1 MATPMQKTDGMS
13 MAPKGARSGA
23 ADPPRSFMKSLFR
36 GRLEADML
44 FPFPDQ
50 DAEARQ
56 TLELV
61 LESFRSWAG
70 ENLDGS
76 AVDRRGEFPLEV
88 VKGLKELGIFGLTIP
103 EEYGGAGLPLT
114 SYCRVM
120 EEVCRHC
127 ASTATI
133 VGAHLGIG
141 SKGVVL
147 YGTEEQKKRFL
158 PAVARGDLLAAYAL
172 TEPASGSDAASL
184 KARAVWDEKRR
195 VWVLNGGKRYITN
208 GGHAGLFTVFA
219 RTTVRGED
227 KISAFIVTR
236 DLPGVSTGKEE
247 DKLGLKGSS
256 TTDLYMKDVPVP
268 EDNLLGEPGRGFKY
282 AMEILNDGR
291 VSLAAGTLG
300 GAKEMID
307 RIVPYALERRQFER
321 PIAEFEMIRAKVTE
335 MMTGTYASESM
346 VYLTTALAE
355 RGGVDYSIE
364 SALCKIV
371 SSENAWRTINHAVQ
385 IAGGNGFIK
394 EYPYER
400 YLRDCRIN
408 MIFEGTNEILR
419 VFVALAGVQKLGEE
433 LKAVGRALKDP
444 ISQIGVLSDFAL
456 KKIRQALTDQQFPDI
471 EPPLKKTAARA
482 AHYAEALSVAAESAL
497 RVHGKEIIEREFI
510 QERLAEAA
518 GDLYALI
525 ACLSR
530 ANTRIREQGAQR
542 ARRDILLTR
551 TFGNT
556 AWRRIRSLLHQVE
569 KNQDANLTRVSNL
582 AYETG
587 GYGEGL
593 V

>member
-1 MATPMQKTDGMS
+1 MATPM
-13 MAPKGARSGA
+13 PKAGAKPA
-23 ADPPRSFMKSLFR
+23 LQSFMKSLFS
-36 GRLEADML
+36 GRLEAGML
-44 FPFPDQ
+44 FPYPRQ
-50 DAEARQ
+50 SAEARE
-56 TLELV
+56 TLGLV
-61 LESFRSWAG
+61 LESFRSWAK
-70 ENLDGS
+70 ENLDGA
-76 AVDRRGEFPLEV
+76 AVDRRGQFPLEV
-88 VKGLKELGIFGLTIP
+88 VEGLKELGVFGLTIP

-120 EEVCRHC
+120 EEICRHC

-141 SKGVVL
+141 SKGIIL
-147 YGTEEQKKRFL
+147 YGTDEQKRRWL
-158 PAVARGDLLAAYAL
+158 PAVARGDLLSAYAL

-184 KARAVWDEKRR
+184 KTRAAWDEARR
-195 VWVLNGGKRYITN
+195 VWVLNGDKRYITN

-219 RTTVRGED
+219 RTMVRGED
-227 KISAFIVTR
+227 RISAFIVTR

-256 TTDLYMKDVPVP
+256 TTDLYLKDVPVP
-268 EDNLLGEPGRGFKY
+268 EGNLLGEPGRGFKY

-300 GAKEMID
+300 GAKEMLD
-307 RIVPYALERRQFER
+307 RIIPYALERRQFGR
-321 PIAEFEMIRAKVTE
+321 PIAEFEMIRAKVAE
-335 MMTGTYASESM
+335 MMTGTYAAESM

-355 RGGVDYSIE
+355 RHDVDYSIE
-364 SALCKIV
+364 SALCKIF
-371 SSENAWRTINHAVQ
+371 SSENAWRAINHAVQ

-419 VFVALAGVQKLGEE
+419 VFVALAGVQMLGDE

-444 ISQIGVLSDFAL
+444 IAQIGVLSEFAVR
-456 KKIRQALTDQQFPDI
+456 KIRRALTDQEFPDI
-471 EPPLKKTAARA
+471 EPPLRKTAARA
-482 AHYAEALSVAAESAL
+482 ARYAGALARAAESAL
-497 RVHGKEIIEREFI
+497 RAHGRGIVEREFI

-530 ANTRIREQGAQR
+530 ANTRIREAGAER

-551 TFGNT
+551 TFGNA
-556 AWRRIRSLLHQVE
+556 AWRRVHRLLRRVE
-569 KNQDANLTRVSNL
+569 KNQDANLTRVSDL
-582 AYETG
+582 AYQQK

>member
-1 MATPMQKTDGMS
+1 
-13 MAPKGARSGA
+13 
-23 ADPPRSFMKSLFR
+23 
-36 GRLEADML
+36 
-44 FPFPDQ
+44 
-50 DAEARQ
+50 
-56 TLELV
+56 
-61 LESFRSWAG
+61 
-70 ENLDGS
+70 
-76 AVDRRGEFPLEV
+76 
-88 VKGLKELGIFGLTIP
+88 
-103 EEYGGAGLPLT
+103 
-114 SYCRVM
+114 M
-120 EEVCRHC
+120 EEICRHC

-141 SKGVVL
+141 SKGLLL
-147 YGTEEQKKRFL
+147 YGTEEQKKRWL
-158 PAVARGDLLAAYAL
+158 PAVARGELLSAYAL
-172 TEPASGSDAASL
+172 TEPESGSDAASL
-184 KARAVWDEKRR
+184 KTRAVWDAGRR
-195 VWVLNGGKRYITN
+195 VWVMNGGKRYITN

-219 RTTVRGED
+219 RTEIGGED
-227 KISAFIVTR
+227 RISAFVVTR
-236 DLPGVSTGKEE
+236 DLPGVSTGQEE

-256 TTDLYMKDVPVP
+256 TTDLYLRDVPVP
-268 EDNLLGEPGRGFKY
+268 EGNLLGQPGRGFKY

-300 GAKEMID
+300 GAKEMLD
-307 RIVPYALERRQFER
+307 RIVPYALERRQFGK
-321 PIAEFEMIRAKVTE
+321 PIADFEMIRAKVAE

-355 RGGVDYSIE
+355 RKDVDYSIE

-371 SSENAWRTINHAVQ
+371 SSENAWRAINHAVQ

-419 VFVALAGVQKLGEE
+419 VFVALAGVQLLGEE

-456 KKIRQALTDQQFPDI
+456 KKIRRALTDQQFPDI
-471 EPPLKKTAARA
+471 APPLAKTAARA
-482 AHYAEALSVAAESAL
+482 AHSAEALAAAAETAL
-497 RVHGKEIIEREFI
+497 RAHGRDIVEREFV

-518 GDLYALI
+518 GDLYALV

-530 ANTRIREQGAQR
+530 ANTAIRERGAER
-542 ARRDILLTR
+542 SRRDILLTR
-551 TFGNT
+551 TFGNA
-556 AWRRIRSLLHQVE
+556 AWRRIRGLLRRVE
-569 KNQDANLTRVSNL
+569 KNQDANLRKVSDL
-582 AYETG
+582 AYEQK

>member
-1 MATPMQKTDGMS
+1 MATPM
-13 MAPKGARSGA
+13 PKPGAK
-23 ADPPRSFMKSLFR
+23 PVLRSFMKSLFS
-36 GRLEADML
+36 GRLETEVL
-44 FPFPDQ
+44 FPFP
-50 DAEARQ
+50 RQ
-56 TLELV
+56 PPEERETLGLV
-61 LESFRSWAG
+61 LESFRAWAA
-70 ENLDGS
+70 EHLDGA
-76 AVDRRGEFPLEV
+76 AVDRRGEFPADV
-88 VKGLKELGIFGLTIP
+88 VRGLKELGIFGLTIP
-103 EEYGGAGLPLT
+103 EEHGGAGLPIT

-120 EEVCRHC
+120 EEICRHC

-141 SKGVVL
+141 SKGLVL
-147 YGTEEQKKRFL
+147 YGTEEQKKRWL
-158 PAVARGDLLAAYAL
+158 PGVARGDLLSAYAL

-184 KARAVWDEKRR
+184 KTRAVHDAGRR
-195 VWVLNGGKRYITN
+195 VWVLNGDKRYITN

-219 RTTVRGED
+219 RTTLGGED
-227 KISAFIVTR
+227 RISAFIVTR

-256 TTDLYMKDVPVP
+256 TTDLYLKDVPVP
-268 EDNLLGEPGRGFKY
+268 EDHLLGEPGRGFKY

-300 GAKEMID
+300 GAKEMLD
-307 RIVPYALERRQFER
+307 RIVPYALERRQFGK
-321 PIAEFEMIRAKVTE
+321 PIAEFEMIRAKVAE

-355 RGGVDYSIE
+355 RKDVDYSIE
-364 SALCKIV
+364 SALCKIF
-371 SSENAWRTINHAVQ
+371 SSENAWRAINHAVQ

-419 VFVALAGVQKLGEE
+419 VFVALAGVQMLGEE

-456 KKIRQALTDQQFPDI
+456 KKIRRALTDQQFPDI
-471 EPPLKKTAARA
+471 RPPLQKTAARA

-497 RVHGKEIIEREFI
+497 RAHGKGIVEREFI

-530 ANTRIREQGAQR
+530 ANTCIREHGAER

-556 AWRRIRSLLHQVE
+556 AWRRIRSLLHQVG
-569 KNQDANLTRVSNL
+569 KNQDANLNKVSNL
-582 AYETG
+582 AYEQK